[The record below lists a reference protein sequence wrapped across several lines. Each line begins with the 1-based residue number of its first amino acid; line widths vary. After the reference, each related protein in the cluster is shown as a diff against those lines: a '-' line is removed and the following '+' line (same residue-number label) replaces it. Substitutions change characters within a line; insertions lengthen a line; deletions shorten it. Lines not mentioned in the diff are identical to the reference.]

1 MSWERLDG
9 YEFLVREIVSLVQFM
24 ELKLILVIML
34 NLNIIC
40 SGALVSHA
48 FELDSKV
55 QTLFYGAPAVI
66 TFRVPTKA
74 ALQV

>member
-9 YEFLVREIVSLVQFM
+9 YEFLVLEIVSLVQFM